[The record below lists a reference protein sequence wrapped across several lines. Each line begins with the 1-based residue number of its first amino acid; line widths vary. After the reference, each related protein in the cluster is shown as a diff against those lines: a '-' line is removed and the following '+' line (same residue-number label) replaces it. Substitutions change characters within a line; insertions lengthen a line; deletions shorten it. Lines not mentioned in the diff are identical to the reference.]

1 MANSYEKAFMK
12 KFKISQPIRAHGD
25 QLRFRITLNS
35 SKTSSEPL
43 EEYFLI
49 DNLASSYAEALGK
62 RSEISQQIRGNG
74 GHIGFRS
81 EKQQHFLRA
90 HTGTCLAGM
99 TSSLSNDVVL
109 GKVENVSINQ
119 SPIALKSFKTSSE
132 SQEEHFWEV
141 W

>member
-1 MANSYEKAFMK
+1 M
-12 KFKISQPIRAHGD
+12 ID
-25 QLRFRITLNS
+25 TLV
-35 SKTSSEPL
+35 
-43 EEYFLI
+43 
-49 DNLASSYAEALGK
+49 SSYAEALGK

-90 HTGTCLAGM
+90 HTGTCLVGM
-99 TSSLSNDVVL
+99 ASSLSYDVVL
-109 GKVENVSINQ
+109 GKVENVYVNQ
-119 SPIALKSFKTSSE
+119 SPIALKSIKTSSE